1 MVMVV
6 RVLNLKTIYIKV
18 KMKELSSILLHS
30 RTQTHVF
37 HLRVKG
43 KGSYATH
50 IALQGYYEGIVAL
63 IDGLIESYQG
73 NHDLVFF
80 DTVDELD
87 NNATIEN
94 IVKYFSN
101 LIVIVEKLRKEKSL
115 QDSWIQND
123 IDTVVSL
130 ILSTKYKLE
139 NLE

>member
-1 MVMVV
+1 
-6 RVLNLKTIYIKV
+6 
-18 KMKELSSILLHS
+18 MKELASILLHS
-30 RTQTHVF
+30 RTQAHVF

-50 IALQGYYEGIVAL
+50 IALQAYYEGIIPLV
-63 IDGLIESYQG
+63 DGLVESYQG
-73 NHDLVFF
+73 NHDLIYF
-80 DTVDELD
+80 DTVDEIE
-87 NNATIEN
+87 NGATIEN
-94 IVKYFSN
+94 ITKYFN
-101 LIVIVEKLRKEKSL
+101 KLYTVVEKLRKEKDL